1 MSDLLGLADKGD
13 LGDDLTGLLVRLA
26 DNAVA
31 SLLEFTCLIAKIC
44 CCTHHFVCGGDD
56 WYVVCPLFGHET
68 AFDVYTCNC

>member
-31 SLLEFTCLIAKIC
+31 SLLEFACLVTKVC
-44 CCTHHFVCGGDD
+44 CCTHHFVC
-56 WYVVCPLFGHET
+56 
-68 AFDVYTCNC
+68 